1 MTPERLKEIKEL
13 YRDEVAYCVSMEGP
27 MGPKTETIVELIK
40 EVERLQ
46 QILKNVDVMLDI
58 STQEAIRALIGVGL
72 MGYTPEKEQ
81 K

>member
-1 MTPERLKEIKEL
+1 MTPERLDEIKQVHASTAP
-13 YRDEVAYCVSMEGP
+13 YQPTVTAHGHRG
-27 MGPKTETIVELIK
+27 ELIK